1 MLVAQVDPVQVWNFM
16 GDFSNYKYL
25 NPHLTEWELL
35 QSDKEE
41 NGHVVIKEN
50 KVVTKGEVHIQ
61 PTVPLKV

>member
-1 MLVAQVDPVQVWNFM
+1 MLVPQVDPVQVWNFM

-50 KVVTKGEVHIQ
+50 KVVTNCV
-61 PTVPLKV
+61 L